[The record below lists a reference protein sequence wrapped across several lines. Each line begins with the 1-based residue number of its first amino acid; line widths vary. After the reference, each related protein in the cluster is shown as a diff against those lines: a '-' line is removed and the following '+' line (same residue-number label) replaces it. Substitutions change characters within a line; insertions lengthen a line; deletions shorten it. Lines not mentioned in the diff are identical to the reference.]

1 MALDTLKR
9 IGKSGAVGLLGKNLR
24 RVAGNVGAVIRGD
37 IGGPDSSTSAPINRT
52 KQSTKML
59 SFPIDVGADPG
70 IGNNGHYVMFF
81 INEQQDLKLSF
92 GDETEKPEGAM
103 NMAKALQQKGIP
115 AVQKMFDSKLGS
127 FVQKAI
133 PNLLSNNI
141 LSGFTD
147 IIGNLKTDV
156 TGRIK
161 HNPIIQ
167 NTRIE
172 DKNASIGIERPR
184 TTRLDTAISMYMP
197 ASVSVS
203 YGADYVDT
211 PIGVGTSELN
221 KAGNVDLQ
229 SDAGRETIKSG
240 LKNVGAAVKREGID
254 SLGKLDGLSG
264 IREVAEMRDGVIFAD
279 RMELAF
285 KGIGKRQFSFDFKMM
300 PRSQAEAD
308 EIRDIIYA
316 FKFNMMPEYVGSTRG
331 NQMKVPNTFDIQ
343 YMYQNAENNYL
354 NKISTCF
361 LKDMTVT
368 YGGDRYKTFDQSST
382 DAGAPPVE
390 TSIKLEFREIEMIS
404 RERIAEGF

>member
-81 INEQQDLKLSF
+81 INEQKNLKLSF
-92 GDETEKPEGAM
+92 GDETAKPEGAM

-161 HNPIIQ
+161 HNPVIQ
-167 NTRIE
+167 NTRVDE
-172 DKNASIGIERPR
+172 KRSSIGIKRAP

-285 KGIGKRQFSFDFKMM
+285 KGIGKRKFSFDFKMM

-316 FKFNMMPEYVGSTRG
+316 FKFNMMPEYVGTTKG
-331 NQMKVPNTFDIQ
+331 NQMKIPNTFDIQ

>member
-161 HNPIIQ
+161 HNPIIRD
-167 NTRIE
+167 TRIE
-172 DKNASIGIERPR
+172 DKKASIGIERAP

-211 PIGVGTSELN
+211 PIGVGTSELS

-254 SLGKLDGLSG
+254 SLGKIPGLSG

-316 FKFNMMPEYVGSTRG
+316 FKFNMMPEYVGTTKG

-354 NKISTCF
+354 NKISKCF

>member
-37 IGGPDSSTSAPINRT
+37 VGGPDSSTSAPINRT

-161 HNPIIQ
+161 HNPVIQ
-167 NTRIE
+167 NTRVD
-172 DKNASIGIERPR
+172 DKQASIGIKRAP

-197 ASVSVS
+197 ASVTVG
-203 YGADYVDT
+203 YKADYVDT
-211 PIGVGTSELN
+211 PMGVATVAGGAVVDAAASGGDVSSALKTGTGEIGE
-221 KAGNVDLQ
+221 AM
-229 SDAGRETIKSG
+229 
-240 LKNVGAAVKREGID
+240 KREGI
-254 SLGKLDGLSG
+254 SKLGAIPGLAG
-264 IREVAEMRDGVIFAD
+264 LVQAKEMKDGVIFAD

-285 KGIGKRQFSFDFKMM
+285 KGIGKRDFSFDFKMM

-361 LKDMTVT
+361 LKDMSVT